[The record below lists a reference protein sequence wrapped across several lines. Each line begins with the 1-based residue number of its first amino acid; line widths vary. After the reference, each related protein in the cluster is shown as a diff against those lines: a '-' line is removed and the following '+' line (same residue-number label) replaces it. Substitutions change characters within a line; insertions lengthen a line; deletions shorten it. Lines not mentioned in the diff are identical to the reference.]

1 MRLRETYFTM
11 NKILSN
17 TLRGI
22 AAAAVAFMSVTSCS
36 VPKDVTYVQDL
47 QPGTYNLSENEGTI
61 KAMPGDRLKILVT
74 SKDQALS
81 SIFNLNF
88 YSANGTSTPI
98 KSGSTGSSTNTQTLD
113 YTVDEKGNVEIP
125 VLGPVHVEG
134 LTRSQI
140 AQEVKN
146 QLITRNFLK
155 DPTVVVEFANP
166 QFSVLGEVATPG
178 RKTLDRD
185 HVTLLDAIA
194 MAGDLTIT
202 GERTNV
208 KLIRESAEGQRQVYV
223 VDLTKG
229 ADLYASPA
237 FYVQQND
244 VIYVEPIATRKRT
257 RDPNGNV
264 FQTAGFWM
272 SMATFLM
279 SIGILVFK

>member
-1 MRLRETYFTM
+1 MNRIFTTA
-11 NKILSN
+11 S
-17 TLRGI
+17 RW
-22 AAAAVAFMSVTSCS
+22 AFMAVILLMAASSCS

-47 QPGTYNLSENEGTI
+47 QPGTYTLSEVEGTI
-61 KAMPGDRLKILVT
+61 KAQPGDRLSILVT

-81 SIFNLNF
+81 SIFNLNY
-88 YSANGTSTPI
+88 YSINSQSPEI
-98 KSGSTGSSTNTQTLD
+98 RTGSSAGGTNTHTLQ
-113 YTVDEKGNVEIP
+113 YTVDEQGNVEIP
-125 VLGPVHVEG
+125 VLGTVHVAG

-146 QLITRNFLK
+146 QLISRNFLK
-155 DPTVVVEFANP
+155 DPTVVVEFGNP
-166 QFSVLGEVATPG
+166 QISVLGEVNSPG

-185 HVTLLDAIA
+185 HVTLLDALA
-194 MAGDLTIT
+194 MAGDLNIT
-202 GERTNV
+202 GQRTNV
-208 KLIRESAEGQRQVYV
+208 KVIRETTGGQRQVYV

-229 ADLYASPA
+229 AELYASPA

-244 VIYVEPIATRKRT
+244 VIYVEPISTRKRT

-279 SIGILVFK
+279 SIGIIIFK